1 MIIDRSFR
9 KIENGEGS
17 IQRYTMNNLKNVS
30 MEELFEVLA
39 CGKEPLKGITLLEY
53 MEEWNRR
60 VEKDGGYE
68 VIVE

>member
-1 MIIDRSFR
+1 
-9 KIENGEGS
+9 
-17 IQRYTMNNLKNVS
+17 MNNLKNVS
-30 MEELFEVLA
+30 MEELFEVLV